1 MKKKTLI
8 LLLTSFIAVLT
19 LAGCGSSKADTK
31 DSSDS
36 GKKKITIAT
45 SGAPKPFT
53 YVDDQNELTG
63 YDIDVVKAIFK
74 KIGKYDIAFEKTE
87 FTSVLSGLDTD
98 RYQVGANN
106 FAMNE
111 ERKEKYI
118 YSNTIFKN
126 QYVIAVADDVNDIHS
141 FEDLKGK
148 STEVSPG
155 LNYATALENYNKE
168 NPDAKVNIN
177 YSEAELLNVLQN
189 VESGKYDFQLIDKAM
204 AQQFIKEH
212 DLKLKLIDLSEAD
225 VKRIGSPYS
234 YLLISK
240 TDDGAKL
247 TKEINEALK
256 TATKDGTLT
265 KISEKYFNEDFAPK
279 E

>member
-1 MKKKTLI
+1 MKKRALF
-8 LLLTSFIAVLT
+8 LLLTSVITILV
-19 LAGCGSSKADTK
+19 LAGCGSNKNDTK
-31 DSSDS
+31 NADESN
-36 GKKKITIAT
+36 KKQITIAT
-45 SGAPKPFT
+45 SSAPKPFT
-53 YVDDQNELTG
+53 YVNDQNELEG

-74 KIGKYDIAFEKTE
+74 KIGKYDVDFEKTE

-118 YSNTIFKN
+118 YSNPIFKN
-126 QYVIAVADDVNDIHS
+126 QYVIAVAENTNSIKS
-141 FEDLKGK
+141 FEDLQGK

-168 NPDAKVNIN
+168 NPDNKVAIN

-189 VESGKYDFQLIDKAM
+189 VETGKYDFQLIDKAM

-212 DLKLKLIDLSEAD
+212 DLKLKLIDLSETD

-240 TDDGAKL
+240 TDDGEKL

-256 TATKDGTLT
+256 EATDDGTLT
-265 KISEKYFNEDFAPK
+265 EISEKYFNEDFAPK
-279 E
+279 D